1 MTTTKLRG
9 PAMRAGLLL
18 AGGGGAPP
26 TVAPRRAGT
35 YTSRGMAEETRV
47 YHPNRDKAA
56 SKAAKSTVV
65 LLLLVSAG
73 LVAIVTIGGWSVMQ
87 GAQIVAIAYVIVY
100 CVMAYYIAPCQRGVL
115 PLAAALAILLGVVAA
130 IAVPG
135 WFDRDK
141 TGYADALIP
150 AGLLGLLTLIIV
162 PLQLLL
168 IAFAMRA
175 FSQQWNVEIEMS
187 EDEYQQRYGGGS
199 GPGRYQPQYQS

>member
-18 AGGGGAPP
+18 AVGGGAPP

-73 LVAIVTIGGWSVMQ
+73 LVAIVTISGWSVMQ

-100 CVMAYYIAPCQRGVL
+100 CTMAYYIARWQRGVL
-115 PLAAALAILLGVVAA
+115 PVAAALAILLGVVAA
-130 IAVPG
+130 VAVPG
-135 WFDRDK
+135 WFDRDNS
-141 TGYADALIP
+141 GYEDPTLP
-150 AGLLGLLTLIIV
+150 ASLLGLFTLLIV
-162 PLQLLL
+162 PIQLLL

-175 FSQQWNVEIEMS
+175 FAQQWNVEVEMS
-187 EDEYQQRYGGGS
+187 EEEYRQQHGGS
-199 GPGRYQPQYQS
+199 GQGPGYQPQWQG